1 MKKIFLFLIIF
12 CSAEFIYAQCSYG
25 DTVYCDSASP
35 YNYTYQRTRGFWFQA
50 LSTFNIIAVKAAD
63 GNPQGDSATHH
74 SVEVV
79 KFDTIPA
86 NGSAS
91 FNPHT
96 ALFSAINV
104 PHMWTSCNI
113 QIDSG
118 GYYGVIGAKN
128 DNIPWLMY
136 NNYTDADSVVKLFM
150 NGDSTRIY
158 RAGTQFS
165 LATGSPQSGF
175 YFDDGPRHVGRVHI
189 MTGVDNNPQVQ
200 INQSGQLYI
209 IANVFGGINP
219 VTYSW
224 STGETTQTITPP
236 GNGTYWVLVTDAN
249 GCTSDTAYYNV
260 TFFPS
265 NIFDAQESNLV
276 VFPNPSNGE
285 FTIEIATSIKDYTIR
300 IIDILGNLVYDN
312 NLSSNMQNNNIK
324 VDLSNSVKGIYFLEI
339 ICRDE
344 IITRKLILD

>member
-1 MKKIFLFLIIF
+1 
-12 CSAEFIYAQCSYG
+12 
-25 DTVYCDSASP
+25 
-35 YNYTYQRTRGFWFQA
+35 
-50 LSTFNIIAVKAAD
+50 
-63 GNPQGDSATHH
+63 
-74 SVEVV
+74 
-79 KFDTIPA
+79 
-86 NGSAS
+86 
-91 FNPHT
+91 
-96 ALFSAINV
+96 
-104 PHMWTSCNI
+104 
-113 QIDSG
+113 
-118 GYYGVIGAKN
+118 
-128 DNIPWLMY
+128 
-136 NNYTDADSVVKLFM
+136 
-150 NGDSTRIY
+150 
-158 RAGTQFS
+158 
-165 LATGSPQSGF
+165 
-175 YFDDGPRHVGRVHI
+175 
-189 MTGVDNNPQVQ
+189 
-200 INQSGQLYI
+200 
-209 IANVFGGINP
+209 
-219 VTYSW
+219 
-224 STGETTQTITPP
+224 TITPP